1 MKRYAQILQV
11 MAMFGKL
18 MQSCN
23 QIWAAYVKICPK
35 MAVLCKIIA
44 RIGLV
49 MHNSGRNMQIYV
61 QLWHHNSMIR
71 YGISGEAM

>member
-1 MKRYAQILQV
+1 MKRYAQIFEV

-18 MQSCN
+18 MQSFN

-35 MAVLCKIIA
+35 MLCKIIA